1 VELIS
6 TLKEKAL
13 SFFKLNDEND
23 FQFRIEASD
32 QIIDQF
38 QDPIYSQFDAIF
50 PETLILEPKNNQK
63 EYKIFLF

>member
-1 VELIS
+1 MELIS